1 MNQLC
6 EAFESG
12 ANRMVYRRSAMALLI
27 TCLVL
32 CAPSRGSE
40 IADSAANRAASLVA
54 GNFTAPLSWSH
65 SARPARGATLSQFTP
80 WKTRIKSVLA
90 ETYQR
95 IIEERDL
102 GSAILPAQLF
112 TAGTVELVSSP
123 HRMRPPLRC

>member
-1 MNQLC
+1 
-6 EAFESG
+6 
-12 ANRMVYRRSAMALLI
+12 MVYRRSAMALLI

-40 IADSAANRAASLVA
+40 IADSAANRAPSLVA
-54 GNFTAPLSWSH
+54 GNFTEPLSWSH
-65 SARPARGATLSQFTP
+65 SARPVRGATLSQFTP

-102 GSAILPAQLF
+102 GLAIPPGQLF
-112 TAGTVELVSSP
+112 STATVEPVSSP